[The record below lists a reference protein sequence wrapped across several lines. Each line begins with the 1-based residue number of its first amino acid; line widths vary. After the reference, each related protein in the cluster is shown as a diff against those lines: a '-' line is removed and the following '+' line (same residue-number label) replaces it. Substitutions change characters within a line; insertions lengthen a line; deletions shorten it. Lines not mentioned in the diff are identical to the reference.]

1 LKNILLILI
10 LIGEIFKMNG
20 MKNIGKNLN
29 MNIILI
35 ILREFY
41 NYFRKVND
49 KTGKLSIENKSYILP
64 NDSEAEKTEVW
75 NKL

>member
-1 LKNILLILI
+1 
-10 LIGEIFKMNG
+10 MNG